1 MAVVIRLNIR
11 GRKHLAFHKI
21 IVADSRAPRDGRHIE
36 ILGHYDPLAKPPVP
50 SVVIDKERAAYW
62 LSQGAQPSVQVAS
75 LLKQAGVSRPMKQS
89 QPKKKKKELT
99 AEQKKARHAAN
110 ARRATAR
117 KGAVAAAAQKKA
129 AAPKKKPAAKKA
141 AKK

>member
-1 MAVVIRLNIR
+1 LAVVIRLNIR